1 MKRLVPREFTVPTLL
16 DTERFRLRPLTI
28 HDVVKDFDAAMTGK
42 EHPRASLPWGWPPDD
57 MTLDQNLID
66 LGWHQKEF
74 QIRTSFAFTVVS
86 LDEARVLGCVYID
99 PSAKVGY
106 DAEVTMWVRA
116 DEVATGLDQALERAV
131 RRWITDACPFTRV
144 AYPGRDLPWAA
155 WDALPNVG

>member
-16 DTERFRLRPLTI
+16 ETERFRLRPLTI
-28 HDVVKDFDAAMTGK
+28 HDVVKDFDAVMTSK
-42 EHPRASLPWGWPPDD
+42 EHLLASLPWGWPPDD
-57 MTLDQNLID
+57 MRLEQNLID

-74 QIRTSFAFTVVS
+74 QIKTSFAFTVVS

-99 PSAKVGY
+99 PAAKAGY

-116 DEVATGLDQALERAV
+116 DELGTGLDQELESAV
-131 RRWITDACPFTRV
+131 RRWLTDAWPFTRV
-144 AYPGRDLPWAA
+144 AYPGRDMPWSE